1 MHNHPNDAARP
12 RESSMNNKVANCSE
26 SKTAEVFPSGTGW
39 KVLMVKHPQ
48 TGLYYAAGI
57 NLGQ

>member
-1 MHNHPNDAARP
+1 
-12 RESSMNNKVANCSE
+12 MNNKVANCSE
-26 SKTAEVFPSGTGW
+26 SKTAEVSPSGTGW

-57 NLGQ
+57 KLGQ